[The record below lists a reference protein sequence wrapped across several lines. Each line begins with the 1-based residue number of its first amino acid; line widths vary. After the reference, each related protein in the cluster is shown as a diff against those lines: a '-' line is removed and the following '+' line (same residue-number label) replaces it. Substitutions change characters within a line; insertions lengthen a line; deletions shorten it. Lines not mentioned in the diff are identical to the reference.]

1 MAKDNRKYVFD
12 EDNKVSER
20 PEYSYIENWVTH
32 STRVIDL
39 GCGNGS
45 LLALLKEKKMVSELG
60 IEITESGIHSC
71 FKKGVSAR
79 IGRIDVELKDIPND
93 SFDFAICNVT
103 LQMVMYPEVTLKEM
117 KRISKYQIVS
127 FPNFAYLL
135 NRLEL
140 FFKGRMPRRLLGG
153 YHWYNTGHIH
163 QFSIK
168 DFKET
173 ITNLIGLK
181 IKDCCYY
188 GGMRRFNSI
197 CPNLLAAGAI
207 FLTERRV

>member
-1 MAKDNRKYVFD
+1 MKDNRDYYWT
-12 EDNKVSER
+12 EDVSTR
-20 PEYSYIENWVTH
+20 PEYPSIENWVTEGAG
-32 STRVIDL
+32 VIDL

-45 LLALLKEKKMVSELG
+45 LLALLKERKRVSELG
-60 IEITESGIHSC
+60 IEITESGVDSC
-71 FKKGVSAR
+71 LKKGIKAR
-79 IGRIDVELKDIPND
+79 VGRIDIELKDISND
-93 SFDFAICNVT
+93 SFEFAICNVT

-117 KRISKYQIVS
+117 KRIAKYQIVS

-140 FFKGRMPRRLLGG
+140 LLMGRMPRRLLGG
-153 YHWYNTGHIH
+153 YDWYNTGHIH

-181 IKDCCYY
+181 IKDRCYY
-188 GGMRRFNSI
+188 GGMRGLNSI
-197 CPNLLAAGAI
+197 SPNLLAAGAI
-207 FLTERRV
+207 FLTEKQV

>member
-1 MAKDNRKYVFD
+1 MNDNRNYYWT
-12 EDNKVSER
+12 EDVSTR
-20 PEYSYIENWVTH
+20 PEYSYIEHWITDNA
-32 STRVIDL
+32 RVIDL

-45 LLALLKEKKMVSELG
+45 LLALLKEKKRISELG
-60 IEITESGIHSC
+60 IEISESGVDSC
-71 FKKGVSAR
+71 LKKGIKAR
-79 IGRIDVELKDIPND
+79 VGRIDVELKDIPND
-93 SFDFAICNVT
+93 SFEFAICNVT

-127 FPNFAYLL
+127 FPNFGYLP

-140 FFKGRMPRRLLGG
+140 LFKGRMPRRLLGG
-153 YHWYNTGHIH
+153 YNWYNTGHIH

-173 ITNLIGLK
+173 ITKLIGLT

-188 GGMRRFNSI
+188 GGMRKFNNI
-197 CPNLLAAGAI
+197 APNLLAAGAI
-207 FLTERRV
+207 FLTEKRV

>member
-1 MAKDNRKYVFD
+1 MQLR
-12 EDNKVSER
+12 R
-20 PEYSYIENWVTH
+20 GYSLIEKWVCEGA
-32 STRVIDL
+32 RVIDL
-39 GCGNGS
+39 GCGDGS
-45 LLALLKEKKMVSELG
+45 LLTSLKEKKISFGKDIAESCVRSCLNKG
-60 IEITESGIHSC
+60 IN
-71 FKKGVSAR
+71 AR
-79 IGRIDVELKDIPND
+79 VGRIDEELKDIEDD

-140 FFKGRMPRRLLGG
+140 LFKGRMPRRLLGG
-153 YHWYNTGHIH
+153 YDRYNTGHIN

-168 DFKET
+168 EFKK
-173 ITNLIGLK
+173 IINSLIGLK

-188 GGMRRFNSI
+188 GG
-197 CPNLLAAGAI
+197 GA
-207 FLTERRV
+207 

>member
-1 MAKDNRKYVFD
+1 MRDNRNFIWD
-12 EDNKVSER
+12 EVITVR
-20 PEYSYIENWVTH
+20 PEYLYIENWITDGAMI
-32 STRVIDL
+32 IDL

-45 LLALLKEKKMVSELG
+45 LLASLKSKKKVSELG
-60 IEITESGIHSC
+60 IEIAESGVASC
-71 FKKGVSAR
+71 LRKGINAR

-103 LQMVMYPEVTLKEM
+103 LQMVTYPEVTLKEM
-117 KRISKYQIVS
+117 KRISKYQIIS
-127 FPNFAYLL
+127 FPNFAYLF

-140 FFKGRMPRRLLGG
+140 LFKGRMPRRLLGG
-153 YHWYNTGHIH
+153 YDWYNTGHIH

-181 IKDCCYY
+181 IKNCLYY
-188 GGMRRFNSI
+188 GGMRRLNIIF
-197 CPNLLAAGAI
+197 PNLLAAGAI
-207 FLTERRV
+207 FLTEK

>member
-1 MAKDNRKYVFD
+1 MKDNRNYVWS
-12 EDNKVSER
+12 EDVSTR
-20 PEYSYIENWVTH
+20 LEYQYIENWITD
-32 STRVIDL
+32 SARVIDL

-45 LLALLKEKKMVSELG
+45 LLKLLKEKRRVSEFG
-60 IEITESGIHSC
+60 IEITESGVNSC
-71 FKKGVSAR
+71 FKKGINAR
-79 IGRIDVELKDIPND
+79 VGSIDVELKDILND

-103 LQMVMYPEVTLKEM
+103 LQMVMYPDVTLKEM
-117 KRISKYQIVS
+117 KRIAKYQIVS
-127 FPNFAYLL
+127 FPNFAYLP

-140 FFKGRMPRRLLGG
+140 LFKGRMPRRLLGG
-153 YHWYNTGHIH
+153 YDWDNTGHIH

-188 GGMRRFNSI
+188 GGMRKLNSI
-197 CPNLLAAGAI
+197 SPNLLAAGAI
-207 FLTERRV
+207 FLTEK